1 MSSSAQLPPGHV
13 PDGGGF
19 PAAAAAGRQAAGG
32 EGACHVLHH
41 DGTGVHPCI
50 ILGYTFRQ

>member
-1 MSSSAQLPPGHV
+1 MSASAQLPPGHV

-32 EGACHVLHH
+32 EGARHVLHH
-41 DGTGVHPCI
+41 DGTGVHPCV
-50 ILGYTFRQ
+50 ILGYTFRL